1 MKQKRLNEVRALVA
15 SADFQAWWSQLL
27 AVREG
32 LREAEERY
40 EELLGQGTLTEF
52 RAELSQKNAIDT
64 LYRAGEHEDVA
75 ANMLFEATELENK
88 SFKFVED
95 FEHQRIRASDT
106 WYRLGAA
113 EKHLEEAREK
123 KHSAGEVLALEK
135 GLRQVTEDYTREDG
149 RKARLWD
156 EVERLW
162 ARSAEV
168 SLLVAEQRV
177 LGKKVRK
184 AAEGLFGMAE
194 ERKQKSK
201 DLKVETETAASAV
214 EAAKAR
220 RSGLLEEAREKFGC
234 SAGTDFLYFRH
245 REDQRLAFCI
255 ALLEDRD
262 GYNLEV
268 KPLAVYQVDRTRGVA
283 FLEPARA
290 ASLSQEE
297 GDLRFEEYFLHGRK
311 GEVRAV
317 GGG

>member
-1 MKQKRLNEVRALVA
+1 MKQKRLNDVRALIS
-15 SADFQAWWSQLL
+15 SADFQSWWGQLN
-27 AVREG
+27 AVRDG
-32 LREAEERY
+32 LRESEERY
-40 EELLGQGTLTEF
+40 EELLGQSTLTEF
-52 RAELSQKNAIDT
+52 RAELTQKNAIDT

-88 SFKFVED
+88 SFRGVAD
-95 FEHQRIRASDT
+95 FEEQRIRASDT

-123 KHSAGEVLALEK
+123 KHSPSVVLALEK
-135 GLRQVTEDYTREDG
+135 GVRQVSDDYSREDG

-168 SLLVAEQRV
+168 NLLVAEQRA
-177 LGKKVRK
+177 LGKKVRRH
-184 AAEGLFGMAE
+184 AEELFGVAE
-194 ERKQKSK
+194 ERKQKTK
-201 DLKVETETAASAV
+201 ELKAETEAAARAV
-214 EAAKAR
+214 QTSKAR
-220 RSGLLEEAREKFGC
+220 RAELLEEAREKFGC
-234 SAGTDFLYFRH
+234 STGTDFLYFRH
-245 REDQRLAFCI
+245 RDDQRMAYCI
-255 ALLEDRD
+255 ALLEDHD

-268 KPLAVYQVDRTRGVA
+268 KPLAVYQVDRARGVA

-297 GDLRFEEYFLHGRK
+297 GDLRFEEYFLRGRK
-311 GEVRAV
+311 GEVRA